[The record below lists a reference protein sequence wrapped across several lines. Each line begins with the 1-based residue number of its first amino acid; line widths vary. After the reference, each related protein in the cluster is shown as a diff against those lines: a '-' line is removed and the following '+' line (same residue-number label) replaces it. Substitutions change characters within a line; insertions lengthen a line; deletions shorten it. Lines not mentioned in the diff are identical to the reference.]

1 MKKITF
7 TLAAAALVGLYASNA
22 SAQCAFN
29 TVPAK
34 GIAGSLIRNYAP
46 CPGTEHPSANTSTEG
61 GTDACT
67 PVIPAG
73 VDGDATLYSFSAK
86 GKCSFKASAKLES
99 DCSALT
105 AGDGSSLGLEAKP
118 CHVTYVSS
126 KCSGILGTDGVTPIG
141 ASDDGF
147 ALATLSRATVN
158 DATNGD
164 MTIIDFPVTFNYST
178 PSKGGMEVASSSAEA
193 LVPLVGVNNADL
205 PACTQIEIVNVVVKD
220 PAGLPFAKLGGGTKP
235 K

>member
-1 MKKITF
+1 
-7 TLAAAALVGLYASNA
+7 VGLYASNA
-22 SAQCAFN
+22 SAQCSFN
-29 TVPAK
+29 TAPAK
-34 GIAGSLIRNYAP
+34 GVSGSLVRNYAP

-67 PVIPAG
+67 PVVPAG
-73 VDGDATLYSFSAK
+73 VDGDSTLYSFSSK
-86 GKCSFKASAKLES
+86 GKCTIKTSAKLES
-99 DCSALT
+99 DCSAVT
-105 AGDGSSLGLEAKP
+105 AGDGSSLGLEAHP

-205 PACTQIEIVNVVVKD
+205 PACTQIEVVNVIVKD
-220 PAGLPFAKLGGGTKP
+220 PAGLPFAKLGQATKP